1 MKHRRRSKQQKL
13 DSAPPPA
20 SPATRAPCP
29 IPSPSASPKSPAP
42 ATPLPE
48 QAPEVVVP
56 EDWALATDVISSD
69 LSSPVVLVCG
79 PSNSGKSTFT
89 RLLLNKLLPSYG
101 RIGYLD
107 TDVGQPEFSP
117 PGCLSLHIVDEA
129 IADMR
134 NPVLR
139 EAERCCFYGD
149 ISSKGDPES
158 YLNSLF
164 LLYNYFVEKYRCPGS
179 EVLPLIVNTPGW
191 VKGTGFDMLVEM
203 LRYICPTIVVPIRTR
218 MQRKNLP
225 DGMFWLTGGETE
237 PKVITIDAASRDSL
251 SKSLLKRKDGGGM
264 RERRLVE
271 YFKQCFSSDISLA
284 TNKELAYA
292 LASLP
297 PYEVSISEVT
307 VMHLHC
313 EVPRTEIWHSL
324 NATIVGLASSC
335 DTPATAHAIP
345 WCVGLGIVRGVDVQ
359 RGLLYVITPVAV
371 EHLQSV
377 DLLLQGLVEIPRSVL
392 QVKGCESP
400 YMSMNVRDK
409 ITGKD
414 LYASNL
420 NSPLS
425 RQDDGD
431 SDSDADTM

>member
-1 MKHRRRSKQQKL
+1 M
-13 DSAPPPA
+13 
-20 SPATRAPCP
+20 
-29 IPSPSASPKSPAP
+29 
-42 ATPLPE
+42 
-48 QAPEVVVP
+48 
-56 EDWALATDVISSD
+56 
-69 LSSPVVLVCG
+69 
-79 PSNSGKSTFT
+79 
-89 RLLLNKLLPSYG
+89 
-101 RIGYLD
+101 
-107 TDVGQPEFSP
+107 GQPEFSP

-129 IADMR
+129 ITDMR

-139 EAERCCFYGD
+139 EADRCCFYGD

-164 LLYNYFVEKYRCPGS
+164 LLYTYFIEKYRCPGS
-179 EVLPLIVNTPGW
+179 EMLPLIVNTPGW

-251 SKSLLKRKDGGGM
+251 SKSSLKRKDGGGM

-297 PYEVSISEVT
+297 PYEVPFSDVT

-313 EVPRTEIWHSL
+313 EVPRTEIWHSV

-335 DTPATAHAIP
+335 DTPATAHAVP

-359 RGLLYVITPVAV
+359 RGLLYVITPVDV
-371 EHLQSV
+371 QHLQSV
-377 DLLLQGLVEIPRSVL
+377 DLLLQGLIEIPRSVL

-400 YMSMNVRDK
+400 YMSTNVRDK

-431 SDSDADTM
+431 SDSGADTM

>member
-13 DSAPPPA
+13 NSVPPPA
-20 SPATRAPCP
+20 SPAARAPRSM
-29 IPSPSASPKSPAP
+29 PSPSASPKSPAP
-42 ATPLPE
+42 TTPPPE

-56 EDWALATDVISSD
+56 EDWALATKVISSD

-251 SKSLLKRKDGGGM
+251 SKSSLKWKDGGGM

-297 PYEVSISEVT
+297 PYEVSFSDVT

-335 DTPATAHAIP
+335 DTSATAHAVP
-345 WCVGLGIVRGVDVQ
+345 WCVGLGIVRGVDAQ

-377 DLLLQGLVEIPRSVL
+377 DLLLQGLIEIPRSVL

-425 RQDDGD
+425 TQDDGD